1 MGNVLRVRIKLQL
14 SFKIFFHL
22 GRERDISFCPFHDF
36 PNGESGKREVGKSV
50 PYRLL
55 QRTDSPSKLRKTFSL
70 IELANV
76 HPSRAREDFNCGKI
90 PALSF
95 LLTLTKFWKRSAAK
109 NQQNLR

>member
-1 MGNVLRVRIKLQL
+1 MPSSTASNSPNRRVNV
-14 SFKIFFHL
+14 IFL
-22 GRERDISFCPFHDF
+22 FCPFHDF
-36 PNGESGKREVGKSV
+36 RNGESGKREVGKSV